1 MEALQ
6 RARRARRRRP
16 TPWIGAIL
24 LATVALAW
32 ARDAAA
38 EPYMAIR
45 EGRKCSSCHV
55 NVRGGG
61 MRTLLANTHMKEIT
75 HYRDLFPEFE
85 EAAESFNGQITSF
98 FSIGGDLRV
107 DDAIVFQDEPN
118 EEGRVPNDKVFRSRV
133 EENILEVREAA
144 IYGLVDLYPEYLSF
158 YIDVSFAPG
167 GTNVREVF
175 GLLRGLLPWKGY
187 VKAGRFYLDYG
198 LGYETDNLFSLDSP
212 SQNLFVRGRTGT
224 DFNAYDDG
232 VELGLQP
239 GPFHIAAS
247 VTNGSS
253 GDDDVRITFT
263 TYAMLTDLP
272 VIDSAI
278 LGASFLRIAP
288 DGSERIAYGFFA
300 GANLGRL
307 EYHAEV
313 DFLHDDVDATGDD
326 PAKAVGTFLAYGEL
340 NYLLLDWI
348 NTKVFGEYADNDG
361 QADMVDTAQ
370 NRFGVG
376 IEPFLSRFLQ
386 TRLFYSVA
394 NGPET
399 LPISNQNW
407 LVMELHLFF

>member
-1 MEALQ
+1 MEAVK
-6 RARRARRRRP
+6 RDRRA
-16 TPWIGAIL
+16 TAAAIVAAAAL
-24 LATVALAW
+24 LALSAGTAS
-32 ARDAAA
+32 A

-45 EGRKCSSCHV
+45 EGRKCGSCHV

-61 MRTLLANTHMKEIT
+61 MRTLFANTHLQEIT

-85 EAAESFNGQITSF
+85 QATESFNGQITSF

-107 DDAIVFQDEPN
+107 DDAIVFQDEPDAA
-118 EEGRVPNDKVFRSRV
+118 GRVPNDKVFRSRV
-133 EENILEVREAA
+133 EENILQVREAA
-144 IYGLVDLYPEYLSF
+144 LYALVDLYPEYLSF

-175 GLLRGLLPWKGY
+175 GLLRGILPWNGY

-198 LGYETDNLFSLDSP
+198 LGYETDNLFSLDNP

-224 DFNAYDDG
+224 DFNANDDG
-232 VELGLQP
+232 VEIGLQP

-247 VTNGSS
+247 VTNGPP
-253 GDDDVRITFT
+253 GDSDVRVTFT
-263 TYAMLTDLP
+263 TYAMLRDLP
-272 VIDSAI
+272 VIDNAI
-278 LGASFLRIAP
+278 LGASFLRVAP
-288 DGSERIAYGFFA
+288 DGQERIAYGFFA
-300 GANLGRL
+300 GANLGPL

-313 DFLHDDVDATGDD
+313 DWLHDDQDATEDD

-361 QADMVDTAQ
+361 QPDMLDSAQ
-370 NRFGVG
+370 NRFGGG

-394 NGPET
+394 NGPEN
-399 LPISNQNW
+399 LPIANQNW

>member
-1 MEALQ
+1 MESLHRVGGASWGC
-6 RARRARRRRP
+6 RVRRSL
-16 TPWIGAIL
+16 AIL
-24 LATVALAW
+24 LAGVLLGSAW
-32 ARDAAA
+32 EARA

-45 EGRKCSSCHV
+45 EGRKCGACHV
-55 NVRGGG
+55 NLRGGG
-61 MRTLLANTHMKEIT
+61 MRTLLAITHMKEIT

-85 EAAESFNGQITSF
+85 ETSESFNGQITSF

-118 EEGRVPNDKVFRSRV
+118 AEGRVPNDKVFRSRV
-133 EENILEVREAA
+133 DENILEVREAA
-144 IYGLVDLYPEYLSF
+144 LYGRVDLYQEYLSF

-175 GLLRGLLPWKGY
+175 GLLRGLLPWDGY

-198 LGYETDNLFSLDSP
+198 LGYETDDLFSLDNP

-224 DFNAYDDG
+224 AFTAYDDG
-232 VELGLQP
+232 IEIGLQP

-247 VTNGSS
+247 VTDGPA
-253 GDDDVRITFT
+253 GDADVRVTFT
-263 TYAMLTDLP
+263 AYAMLRDLP
-272 VIDSAI
+272 VIDNAI
-278 LGASFLRIAP
+278 LGASLLRVAP
-288 DGSERIAYGFFA
+288 TGSERIAYGFFA

-313 DFLHDDVDATGDD
+313 DFIHDDLDATATA
-326 PAKAVGTFLAYGEL
+326 PAKQVGTFLAYGEL

-348 NTKVFGEYADNDG
+348 NTKLFGEYADNDG
-361 QADMVDTAQ
+361 RPDMIDTAQ

-386 TRLFYSVA
+386 ARLFYSVA
-394 NGPET
+394 NGPEN
-399 LPISNQNW
+399 LPIANQNW

>member
-1 MEALQ
+1 MESLHRVGGASWGC
-6 RARRARRRRP
+6 RVRRSL
-16 TPWIGAIL
+16 AIL
-24 LATVALAW
+24 LAGVLLGSAW
-32 ARDAAA
+32 EARA

-45 EGRKCSSCHV
+45 EGRKCGACHV
-55 NVRGGG
+55 NLRGGG
-61 MRTLLANTHMKEIT
+61 MRTPLAITHMKEIT
-75 HYRDLFPEFE
+75 HYRDLFPELE
-85 EAAESFNGQITSF
+85 EASESFNGQITSF

-118 EEGRVPNDKVFRSRV
+118 AEGRVPNDKVFRSRV
-133 EENILEVREAA
+133 DENILEVREAA
-144 IYGLVDLYPEYLSF
+144 LYGRVDLYQEYLSF

-175 GLLRGLLPWKGY
+175 GLLRGLLPWDGY

-198 LGYETDNLFSLDSP
+198 LGYETDDLFSLDNP

-224 DFNAYDDG
+224 DFTAYDDG
-232 VELGLQP
+232 IEIGLQP

-247 VTNGSS
+247 VTDGPA
-253 GDDDVRITFT
+253 GDADVRVTFT
-263 TYAMLTDLP
+263 AYAMLRDLP
-272 VIDSAI
+272 VIDNAI
-278 LGASFLRIAP
+278 LGASLLRVAP
-288 DGSERIAYGFFA
+288 TGSERIAYGFFA

-313 DFLHDDVDATGDD
+313 DFIHDDGDATATA
-326 PAKAVGTFLAYGEL
+326 PAKQVGTFLAYGEL

-348 NTKVFGEYADNDG
+348 NTKLFGEYADNDG
-361 QADMVDTAQ
+361 RPDMIDTAQ

-394 NGPET
+394 NGPEN
-399 LPISNQNW
+399 LPIANQNW